1 MSNDEDL
8 AQKIREKLQIKKIIT
23 DELLDNA
30 KKLIG
35 ITDDGKIIFKIDRS
49 HLPVTDQI
57 LLLLAGFR
65 LAYEARLR
73 EKPQASLEEIA
84 GAIQIDRRIVSA
96 RLSDLVES
104 YKILRM
110 EKGVYAISDLA
121 LYEIIDR
128 LARQSLNEEAK
139 TAEYLTA
146 FHNKG

>member
-1 MSNDEDL
+1 LSNDEDL

-57 LLLLAGFR
+57 PLLLAGFK

-96 RLSDLVES
+96 RL
-104 YKILRM
+104 
-110 EKGVYAISDLA
+110 G
-121 LYEIIDR
+121 
-128 LARQSLNEEAK
+128 
-139 TAEYLTA
+139 
-146 FHNKG
+146 